1 MTDSRPPG
9 LHPLS
14 HLKAGATTSSSRST
28 AVPASATPQPP
39 SRPAS
44 RVHAQRVSGREDAV
58 DYTSDKT
65 TLALIRRVLC
75 PQTGIYGA
83 SSVQPPEELLPPL
96 TSSNEV
102 DRQLYAFIAIIIR
115 DFVYSWY
122 SKITPDQALVNEVLQ
137 VIAHCTRALEQRL
150 RRIDVARLVLDEIP
164 ALVEAHVLTYR
175 LAKQQ
180 SHLSGL
186 PTSHHT
192 LYHELNPHPGFS
204 PVPDPSDPQTIISQ
218 RENEAIYRRLL
229 ANGTLAVLL
238 PTEDLENSS
247 LRVLV
252 GDVLAD
258 RILGEEVSGR
268 MSEGW
273 FFWQTITKLAVALK
287 RKATRET
294 AADTSTPSRLE
305 QFGLLSTGDES
316 SNGQKR
322 AQSAAAT
329 WIWAI
334 LQGIYVGY
342 VVLRF
347 IVTGLFRVASSPSL
361 GHSHTS
367 VSFGAAPEIRKEK
380 ASSDGA
386 IGKRPVLDY
395 RVYSMVSQVL
405 GVPQRMPWM
414 SGLLSLSQH
423 MILAGP
429 GTLGATDGVLDRFL
443 RETIEKYVLTP
454 TLLPNLLRATRSA
467 LFPANARPSSPITP
481 VNPRAPAPA
490 PQLFVQPAVSTQR
503 SLANPSV
510 AAAIKK
516 PPAASST
523 TGKSNVSNSRSL
535 SGADSL
541 AGVSSPS
548 TKADVTA
555 THPTPSNTVLG
566 ADRTSARPSDP
577 EITAIK
583 RQCATSLLS
592 VIPRRVARTFF
603 SVSSP
608 AVPRPV
614 TGDGDGTCSS
624 TSRSAFSLT
633 TNSRAPPSCIEDE
646 TGDHRPRSSSAQA
659 NGAGVASSPPSTS
672 PSALSAVT
680 NDHASTGRLH
690 MDQPGV
696 TVDLEELNL
705 LETIEQ
711 DLLDLFEDE
720 YCNKHLVYSIV
731 ETVLARLLP
740 ELSERSIADLMEDR
754 GVAPMS
760 AG

>member
-14 HLKAGATTSSSRST
+14 HLKAGPTTSSSRST

-44 RVHAQRVSGREDAV
+44 RLHIQRDPSREDVV
-58 DYTSDKT
+58 DSASDKT
-65 TLALIRRVLC
+65 TIALIRRVLC
-75 PQTGIYGA
+75 PQTGTYGA
-83 SSVQPPEELLPPL
+83 SSAQPPEELLPPL
-96 TSSNEV
+96 TSSNDV

-137 VIAHCTRALEQRL
+137 VVAHCTRALEQRL
-150 RRIDVARLVLDEIP
+150 RRIDVAQLVLDELP

-175 LAKQQ
+175 LAKRQ

-186 PTSHHT
+186 STSHHV

-204 PVPDPSDPQTIISQ
+204 PVPDSSDPQTIISQ

-273 FFWQTITKLAVALK
+273 FFWQTITKLAVAMR
-287 RKATRET
+287 RKASKET
-294 AADTSTPSRLE
+294 AADLTTPTSRLE
-305 QFGLLSTGDES
+305 QF
-316 SNGQKR
+316 
-322 AQSAAAT
+322 
-329 WIWAI
+329 
-334 LQGIYVGY
+334 GIYVGY

-347 IVTGLFRVASSPSL
+347 IVTGLFRVASSPPL

-367 VSFGAAPEIRKEK
+367 VSFSAGPDIRKEK

-386 IGKRPVLDY
+386 TGKRPVLDY

-414 SGLLSLSQH
+414 GGLLSLSQH
-423 MILAGP
+423 LILAGP

-454 TLLPNLLRATRSA
+454 TLLPNILRATRSA
-467 LFPANARPSSPITP
+467 LFPANARPPSQITP
-481 VNPRAPAPA
+481 VNLRAPSPA
-490 PQLFVQPAVSTQR
+490 PQLFVQPAASTQK

-510 AAAIKK
+510 VAAAIRK
-516 PPAASST
+516 PPATSSA
-523 TGKSNVSNSRSL
+523 TGKSNVSNSQSH
-535 SGADSL
+535 SGTDRV

-555 THPTPSNTVLG
+555 THPTPSNTILDT
-566 ADRTSARPSDP
+566 DRTRARPSDP
-577 EITAIK
+577 EIAAIK

-603 SVSSP
+603 GVSSP
-608 AVPRPV
+608 AAPRPV

-624 TSRSAFSLT
+624 TSRSSSSVTA
-633 TNSRAPPSCIEDE
+633 NSRVPPSIEVE
-646 TGDHRPRSSSAQA
+646 TGDHRPRSASAQA
-659 NGAGVASSPPSTS
+659 NGAGVASSPTS
-672 PSALSAVT
+672 PT
-680 NDHASTGRLH
+680 NDRASTERLH

-696 TVDLEELNL
+696 IVDPEELHL
-705 LETIEQ
+705 LESIEQ
-711 DLLDLFEDE
+711 DLLDLFEDD